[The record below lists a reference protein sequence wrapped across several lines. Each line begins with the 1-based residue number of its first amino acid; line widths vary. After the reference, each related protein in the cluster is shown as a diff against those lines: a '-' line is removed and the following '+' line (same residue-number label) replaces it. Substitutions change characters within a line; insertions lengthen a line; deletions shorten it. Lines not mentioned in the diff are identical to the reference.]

1 MKYSKVERTD
11 KGFLSRVLTLR
22 VKSKTILTPVRAV
35 HLTQGA
41 ECESRSVRTASINE
55 LFRSVTPKI
64 LHQIDGDLQKQ
75 QQFTASLV
83 NAIQKNSHPDAL
95 NILFFSYAPQEG
107 IIPSRRETEYLFD
120 LMNIAGAD
128 LLVPPIVQGSTGE
141 SYLQFLDQ
149 FFTVYETINHRP
161 IMGLIPYVS
170 HRELEAILKF
180 YEKQSISLFAMDLYG
195 RHPLR
200 LQPNITRVLRYLRKL
215 DADFGEPSYLH
226 GLNVGQ
232 GRALASQLVK
242 PAKDMLTFEMGFD
255 SFGRAHVPPKLT
267 PDLYGKLGRAEKPPI
282 RLFNR
287 ADYGYYVASGSSLR
301 NLPIEKDAI
310 ISTGPFRR
318 PAEYETM
325 RKLEKAFNA
334 ERQVYETQILRDRI
348 GRERTLEH
356 YLTTKIQVRPMLK
369 ILSRLAS
376 VVKQTTL

>member
-1 MKYSKVERTD
+1 
-11 KGFLSRVLTLR
+11 
-22 VKSKTILTPVRAV
+22 
-35 HLTQGA
+35 
-41 ECESRSVRTASINE
+41 
-55 LFRSVTPKI
+55 VTPKI

-75 QQFTASLV
+75 QQFTSSLV
-83 NAIQKNSHPDAL
+83 NAIQRNPHPDAL
-95 NILFFSYAPQEG
+95 NVVFFSYVSPQG
-107 IIPSRRETEYLFD
+107 ITPSRRETEYLFD

-128 LLVPPIVQGSTGE
+128 ILVPPILQGSTGV

-170 HRELEAILKF
+170 HRELDGILKF
-180 YEKQSISLFAMDLYG
+180 YEQRGVSLFSMDFHG

-232 GRALASQLVK
+232 GRALASQPVK

-267 PDLYGKLGRAEKPPI
+267 PDLYGKLERAEKPPI

-287 ADYGYYVASGSSLR
+287 SDYGYYVASGSSLR

-310 ISTGPFRR
+310 ISTGHFRK
-318 PAEYETM
+318 PADYETL

-334 ERQVYETQILRDRI
+334 ERQVYETEILRDRI

-356 YLTTKIQVRPMLK
+356 YLTTKTHVRPMLK
-369 ILSRLAS
+369 LLSKLAS